1 MVTVALSWAKRL
13 GPKVVS
19 RLPMSVAL
27 STVAAVWLLGCV
39 WSFTEQT
46 AFARAKSF
54 ADPTLLP
61 LVIDGLAA
69 SMAAVAFAASLDGR
83 PALAAR
89 LGTGLAVLASAASNG
104 LWAAERSNTA
114 GTGSDLPTVVI
125 GAGIPIAANIAF
137 EVLLAELRRQVQ
149 RRRGLPAPVP
159 LPTLRMAR
167 LLLAPPSTFRAWRL
181 EVLDVTSPAATPP
194 PGSDGTG
201 SISGPGPRGPN
212 GPGGG
217 LAGLGGADAGEA
229 EPDRIEF
236 AALDDAE
243 PPASAGLLASAPE
256 SASTPSSSP
265 SASPASSAS
274 SVPVAPPRSQQDA
287 AVALPVPLLAPTSD
301 VPSGAGAAELPDL
314 TGTCPSPEH
323 PEGAGATPVDQG
335 TAPPPELPAA
345 RRLPEPETGT
355 DPTGDVEVNPKV
367 WRLADYVRES
377 ALDPETV
384 SGDDVV
390 ALGLCQSARNGRR
403 LAGRAAA
410 LCAALDGATPPP
422 RPDLSGFPRL
432 LLAGEAPT
440 LALVAREESR

>member
-1 MVTVALSWAKRL
+1 MALSWAKRL

-46 AFARAKSF
+46 AFAKAKSF

-201 SISGPGPRGPN
+201 SISSPGPRGP
-212 GPGGG
+212 
-217 LAGLGGADAGEA
+217 
-229 EPDRIEF
+229 
-236 AALDDAE
+236 
-243 PPASAGLLASAPE
+243 
-256 SASTPSSSP
+256 SSP
-265 SASPASSAS
+265 
-274 SVPVAPPRSQQDA
+274 R
-287 AVALPVPLLAPTSD
+287 
-301 VPSGAGAAELPDL
+301 AG
-314 TGTCPSPEH
+314 
-323 PEGAGATPVDQG
+323 
-335 TAPPPELPAA
+335 
-345 RRLPEPETGT
+345 
-355 DPTGDVEVNPKV
+355 
-367 WRLADYVRES
+367 
-377 ALDPETV
+377 
-384 SGDDVV
+384 
-390 ALGLCQSARNGRR
+390 
-403 LAGRAAA
+403 
-410 LCAALDGATPPP
+410 
-422 RPDLSGFPRL
+422 
-432 LLAGEAPT
+432 
-440 LALVAREESR
+440 